1 MAGISNKDRFIM
13 FLGIFLLLWALS
25 NVIYVDYFAEKE
37 ETITDKTIFTYF
49 TADIVD
55 NPELRPVDT
64 FVRRP
69 IQTVPNYAIH
79 PDMIMVGSGFKVS
92 QNVWF
97 TARHVVDG
105 CKKVFVNE
113 DYDNEQD
120 IGTLLNQVY
129 IHPASDLAAFVYD
142 NIAPSFTVPTLDDD
156 ESKKTLL
163 RTTAY
168 TAGYPVGI
176 PGNLYVKYLG
186 KAALH
191 NKNFDLLEPVF
202 VWTVSKKFPEDLTTV
217 GGISGS
223 PMFNAE
229 SRLVGVTIAEMVRRG
244 TISVAD
250 LHSINWFVK
259 AVEDLSTPSR
269 QKVAEQFT
277 PEKMTELSN
286 GLRNNK
292 SIVQLVCET

>member
-1 MAGISNKDRFIM
+1 M
-13 FLGIFLLLWALS
+13 
-25 NVIYVDYFAEKE
+25 
-37 ETITDKTIFTYF
+37 
-49 TADIVD
+49 
-55 NPELRPVDT
+55 
-64 FVRRP
+64 
-69 IQTVPNYAIH
+69 
-79 PDMIMVGSGFKVS
+79 
-92 QNVWF
+92 
-97 TARHVVDG
+97 
-105 CKKVFVNE
+105 
-113 DYDNEQD
+113 
-120 IGTLLNQVY
+120 
-129 IHPASDLAAFVYD
+129 
-142 NIAPSFTVPTLDDD
+142 
-156 ESKKTLL
+156 
-163 RTTAY
+163 
-168 TAGYPVGI
+168 GI
-176 PGNLYVKYLG
+176 PRNLYVKYLG

-244 TISVAD
+244 TVSVAD

-259 AVEDLSTPSR
+259 AVEDLSAPSL